1 MNDQDIIDAEYADAE
16 QSGGLPAQHYA
27 GSSPV
32 LGSDPTTRMQ
42 TAEQLVQH
50 MASKCSG
57 PNYVVNIQGNSYP
70 KVEWWT
76 TVGAALDLF
85 PQEESCQRYDRADES
100 YAYEAVVGVY
110 TSAGKRITR
119 AGGLCAS
126 HEGIGK
132 NGEHA
137 VRSMAVTRA
146 TVKAY
151 RLGLSFIAVMAQLQ
165 ATPAEEMPQQGG
177 AQKAP
182 QSQPQQQAPPQQQQ
196 APAQNANNGTG
207 TYQVTN
213 VRQLKT
219 GETQNGP
226 WTLWGIDTQGGITF
240 KTFQDARTNIAQ
252 QAMNQGQGVTIQWS
266 YEQRNGYDNYMVQD
280 IQIAG
285 GQSQPTADQP
295 QATNDP
301 SSPAAESANVTIKN
315 VREEQRRLQ
324 DQSLISV
331 WIIETNEAGEFG
343 TKEQAVADQAK
354 QFINTGQ
361 LVSIR
366 YTNTKQ
372 GAKKA
377 LAVES
382 DDPF

>member
-1 MNDQDIIDAEYADAE
+1 
-16 QSGGLPAQHYA
+16 
-27 GSSPV
+27 
-32 LGSDPTTRMQ
+32 
-42 TAEQLVQH
+42 
-50 MASKCSG
+50 
-57 PNYVVNIQGNSYP
+57 
-70 KVEWWT
+70 
-76 TVGAALDLF
+76 
-85 PQEESCQRYDRADES
+85 
-100 YAYEAVVGVY
+100 
-110 TSAGKRITR
+110 
-119 AGGLCAS
+119 
-126 HEGIGK
+126 
-132 NGEHA
+132 
-137 VRSMAVTRA
+137 MAVTRA

>member
-1 MNDQDIIDAEYADAE
+1 
-16 QSGGLPAQHYA
+16 
-27 GSSPV
+27 
-32 LGSDPTTRMQ
+32 
-42 TAEQLVQH
+42 
-50 MASKCSG
+50 
-57 PNYVVNIQGNSYP
+57 
-70 KVEWWT
+70 
-76 TVGAALDLF
+76 
-85 PQEESCQRYDRADES
+85 
-100 YAYEAVVGVY
+100 
-110 TSAGKRITR
+110 
-119 AGGLCAS
+119 
-126 HEGIGK
+126 
-132 NGEHA
+132 
-137 VRSMAVTRA
+137 
-146 TVKAY
+146 
-151 RLGLSFIAVMAQLQ
+151 
-165 ATPAEEMPQQGG
+165 
-177 AQKAP
+177 
-182 QSQPQQQAPPQQQQ
+182 
-196 APAQNANNGTG
+196 
-207 TYQVTN
+207 
-213 VRQLKT
+213 
-219 GETQNGP
+219 
-226 WTLWGIDTQGGITF
+226 
-240 KTFQDARTNIAQ
+240 
-252 QAMNQGQGVTIQWS
+252 MNQGQGVTIQWS